1 MQVVP
6 NNSGAQATVK
16 KVDERIL
23 VVPRSILFKNIDAWN
38 GFKSL
43 DSLADFQAIVE
54 QHKLFLWRSEVE
66 QDPSYKQIIPYLVFR
81 FQGKYFVMKRRST
94 ASEQRLKDKYTNGIG
109 GHIRQEDIDDKTL
122 FQWAE
127 REFDEEV
134 CYQGNLTV
142 KPLGLINDDRDEV
155 GRVHI
160 GFAFLLEGDS
170 DQIAIRAE
178 HKEGYLLTLKEC
190 MALYP
195 SMESWS
201 QYVLDYLL
209 ATEGE

>member
-6 NNSGAQATVK
+6 NNQGVQPTLK
-16 KVDERIL
+16 KIDEKIL
-23 VVPRSILFKNIDAWN
+23 VVPRSVLFDGGDAWS
-38 GFKSL
+38 GFKVLESL
-43 DSLADFQAIVE
+43 DDFQSIVE

-81 FQGKYFVMKRRST
+81 HQGKYFVMKRRST

-109 GHIRQEDIDDKTL
+109 GHIRQEDIENASL
-122 FQWAE
+122 FQWAR
-127 REFDEEV
+127 REFAEEV
-134 CYQGNLTV
+134 CYQGNITV
-142 KPLGLINDDRDEV
+142 KPLGLINDERDEV

-178 HKEGYLLTLKEC
+178 HKEGSLLTLEEC
-190 MALYP
+190 EALYP

-201 QYVLDYLL
+201 QLVLDYLL
-209 ATEGE
+209 VTEGE